1 MDNDKEKPDIDEL
14 AKSFNDDKKEEE
26 KLDLDK
32 LEIPDLEQIG
42 DIDHEEKKHVPDD
55 KPPAEPE
62 SEEPEKID
70 LSSISFDLNGEE
82 QESKSTAEIPA
93 DQPPEQGISEPPPP
107 EISEPAL
114 VKDVIQP
121 ADKSAEQP
129 PVPITETTPAFE
141 EDIKPKKKKS
151 KLPLILFL
159 LIVIAGALYYFS
171 SMEKKKEDLIVKK
184 PVIKKQL
191 KETTEVISK
200 KIQSPY
206 LYVNA
211 ENVQKDISE
220 GIITYVYDTTA
231 ELDTMQ
237 KYYKQKLVFL
247 EYNLKSEDYKIGNTY
262 AHLIFTKGDK
272 NCSVFLRSRDNKVN
286 VIVSYIE

>member
-1 MDNDKEKPDIDEL
+1 MDK
-14 AKSFNDDKKEEE
+14 F
-26 KLDLDK
+26 
-32 LEIPDLEQIG
+32 EIPDLEQIG

-70 LSSISFDLNGEE
+70 LSSISFDLDEKE
-82 QESKSTAEIPA
+82 ESKSAAQIPA
-93 DQPPEQGISEPPPP
+93 DQPPKPGISEPLPQGIPEPPPPPEPGISEPPPP
-107 EISEPAL
+107 EILEPAL

-129 PVPITETTPAFE
+129 PLPITETTPVFE

-159 LIVIAGALYYFS
+159 LIIIAGALYYFS
-171 SMEKKKEDLIVKK
+171 SMGKKKEDLIVKK
-184 PVIKKQL
+184 PVIKKQV
-191 KETTEVISK
+191 KEATEVISK

-231 ELDTMQ
+231 ELDTVQ

-247 EYNLKSEDYKIGNTY
+247 EYNLKTEDYKTGNTY